1 MLSLPFTL
9 PRWAWYAI
17 GAALLVVAILAERTA
32 FGNRRFNAGEA
43 HADAAWQKA
52 SDELLRKA
60 ANART
65 AADKEAAARDAEY
78 AARVKDERARLEKAE
93 AEGTSPFDVIFGRE

>member
-1 MLSLPFTL
+1 MPFTL

-17 GAALLVVAILAERTA
+17 GAALLLVAFLAERTS
-32 FGNRRFNAGEA
+32 FGNRRFNAGAEREA
-43 HADAAWQKA
+43 AAWQKA

-60 ANART
+60 ANAKT

-78 AARVKDERARLEKAE
+78 AARVKDERERIEKAT
-93 AEGTSPFDVIFGRE
+93 AEGTSPFDVLFGKQP